1 MKKSN
6 LDEMQEQKLLQ
17 LEHQGLWL
25 TFWLLIAAILV
36 QAILGEGFYEII
48 GETVILLIISIY
60 LCVGCLRNGIWDRKF
75 KPDAKTNLLVSLAA
89 GALIALFTYFRV
101 SHQTNNLSTILAS
114 SLILGLFTFGLSFGA
129 LMLSAK
135 IYKKRRKELDQE

>member
-1 MKKSN
+1 MKNSN

-17 LEHQGLWL
+17 LEHKGLWL
-25 TFWLLIAAILV
+25 TIWVLLAAIMI
-36 QAILGEGFYEII
+36 QGILGAGFYEII
-48 GETVILLIISIY
+48 GEAIVLLIISIY
-60 LCVGCLRNGIWDRKF
+60 ICVSCLRNGIWDRKC
-75 KPDAKTNLLVSLAA
+75 KPDAKTNLLVSLAP

-101 SHQTNNLSTILAS
+101 SNQTNNLSAILAS
-114 SLILGLFTFGLSFGA
+114 SLILGLFTFSLSFGA